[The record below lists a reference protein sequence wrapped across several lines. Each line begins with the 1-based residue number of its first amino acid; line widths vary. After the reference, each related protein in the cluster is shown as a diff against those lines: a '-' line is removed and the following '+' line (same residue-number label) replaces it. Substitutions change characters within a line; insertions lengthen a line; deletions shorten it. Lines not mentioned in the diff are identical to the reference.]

1 MSKEKEAAA
10 VLPFGHLIGLAGI
23 VSLMLDS

>member
-10 VLPFGHLIGLAGI
+10 AFPAGHLIGLAGI